1 MDTIG
6 HGQRQVTPAPRQPR
20 ALRFGVLAFEL
31 GLVVLIAFQASDLL
45 FRMLEPANQV
55 LPASA
60 AQPQAGSR
68 LAQADMRT
76 LTSTDPFFRQI
87 GDTGAVVLAQ
97 AAPESSLRLELFGL
111 RATGDGQG
119 SAIIKTQDGAQQL
132 VRVGDVI
139 SPGVKLAGVYKD
151 RVEIVRAGSL
161 EAVYLRPQGERAAKA
176 TAPRRN
182 SAAQGTQGSPNA
194 LTFLST
200 LNLEAVRRE
209 RRIIGFRLPD
219 SLPDMASALGLE
231 EGDILLAANGQP
243 LNSFER
249 IAEIGEELA
258 GSRRVELTIER
269 RGETRSLSLGL

>member
-1 MDTIG
+1 MDTSG
-6 HGQRQVTPAPRQPR
+6 HGKRQVTPAPRQPR

-31 GLVVLIAFQASDLL
+31 GLVVLIAYQASSLV
-45 FRMLEPANQV
+45 FRMLEPANLA
-55 LPASA
+55 LPMSA
-60 AQPQAGSR
+60 AQPRSGGSVV
-68 LAQADMRT
+68 QADLRA

-87 GDTGAVVLAQ
+87 SDTGAVSQAQ

-119 SAIIKTQDGAQQL
+119 SAIIKTQDGEQQV
-132 VRVGDVI
+132 VRVGDPI

-151 RVEIVRAGSL
+151 RIEIVRAGSL
-161 EAVYLRPQGERAAKA
+161 EAVYLRPQGERAAQA
-176 TAPRRN
+176 AVAPRKP
-182 SAAQGTQGSPNA
+182 AAQGTPGA
-194 LTFLST
+194 LTFLSA

-219 SLPDMASALGLE
+219 NLPDMASALGFE
-231 EGDILLAANGQP
+231 KGDILLAANGQP